1 MLFQMNAVTSPQQLE
16 EMSSW
21 DTEGKWVADYD
32 FVDSMM
38 ANRTEGLTSD
48 KAQETIY
55 KMDYDAIKTR
65 LN

>member
-1 MLFQMNAVTSPQQLE
+1 MG
-16 EMSSW
+16 SW